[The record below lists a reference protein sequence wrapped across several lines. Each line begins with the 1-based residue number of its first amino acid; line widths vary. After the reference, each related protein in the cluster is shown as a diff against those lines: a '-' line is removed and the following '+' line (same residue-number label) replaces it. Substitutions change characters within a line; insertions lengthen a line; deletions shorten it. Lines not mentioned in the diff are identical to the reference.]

1 MFTAEN
7 PRTILEDVFRCE
19 YNNRNGV
26 WRMSI
31 LGIIGPIMIGPSS
44 SHTAGAVKIGRI
56 ARKILGEEPQNAVIG
71 LVGSFAMTYKGH
83 GTDKAL
89 IAGILGMK
97 PDDERIISSLEL
109 AQEAG
114 LRFEFVKRDVPRVH
128 PNTAIVHLIGKGG
141 AECDIEGVSIGG
153 GNVRIT
159 KLDGLDAVFS
169 GSRDTLII
177 AHHNRPGVAAAVTG
191 MLAHFGVNI
200 ESMRLT
206 RTRKDELTAM
216 IIEIDTNMKKSTIE
230 VLRELKDIVSVV
242 YMKPE

>member
-1 MFTAEN
+1 MN
-7 PRTILEDVFRCE
+7 
-19 YNNRNGV
+19 
-26 WRMSI
+26 I

-56 ARKILGEEPQNAVIG
+56 ARKILGEEPARANIG

-97 PDDERIISSLEL
+97 PDDERIIDSLEI
-109 AQEAG
+109 AKEAG
-114 LRFEFVKRDVPRVH
+114 LKYEFNKREMPRAH
-128 PNTAIVHLIGKGG
+128 PNTAIVNLMGKGG
-141 AECDIEGVSIGG
+141 AECEVEGSSIGG

-159 KLDGLDAVFS
+159 KLGGLDAVFT
-169 GSRDTLII
+169 GTRDTLII
-177 AHHNRPGVAAAVTG
+177 PHHNRPGVVAAVTS

-200 ESMRLT
+200 DSLRLT
-206 RTRKDELTAM
+206 HARKNELTIM
-216 IIEIDTNMKKSTIE
+216 TIEIDTNINKTIVE
-230 VLRELKDIVSVV
+230 VLRELKDIVNVV

>member
-1 MFTAEN
+1 M
-7 PRTILEDVFRCE
+7 D
-19 YNNRNGV
+19 
-26 WRMSI
+26 I

-56 ARKILGEEPQNAVIG
+56 ARKILGEQPVEASIG

-97 PDDERIISSLEL
+97 PDDERIIDSLDIAKES
-109 AQEAG
+109 G
-114 LRFEFVKRDVPRVH
+114 LKYEFEMREIPRSH
-128 PNTAIVHLIGKGG
+128 PNTAIVNLVGVNG
-141 AECDIEGVSIGG
+141 AECEIEGSSIGG

-159 KLDGLDAVFS
+159 KLGGLDAVFS

-177 AHHNRPGVAAAVTG
+177 AHHNRPGVLAAVTG

-200 ESMRLT
+200 ESLRLA
-206 RTRKDELTAM
+206 RTRKGEINIFT
-216 IIEIDTNMKKSTIE
+216 IEIDTNIKKAAIE
-230 VLRELKDIVSVV
+230 VLRELRDIVSVV